1 MNKTIKIPDYF
12 MVKHYKTLNILSSL
26 DETEQMIAVVSAVT
40 GESYDDVLQWSMPS
54 IIEVYKKINDIMN
67 NKNQQSFHR
76 IIEWNGVMY
85 GFRNMSKMN
94 LGEYIDLDTLTKDVE
109 RNLTDILA
117 LLYRPVT
124 RNEINTG
131 AFIWKST
138 IKALKYEVEN
148 VFDYYDVEDYD
159 ADIRKT
165 KAPDFEEFPLDIA
178 LGAMAFFLGTKAML
192 LSDTLLSSHKT
203 QMEKMRKKTSKINFQ
218 LQSTTAGYLH
228 SMNLQKPPSYQSQET
243 KVSLN

>member
-1 MNKTIKIPDYF
+1 MNKTIKIPEYF

-40 GESYDDVLQWSMPS
+40 GESYDDVLQWSIPS

-67 NKNQQSFHR
+67 HKGQQSFHP

-109 RNLTDILA
+109 RNLTEILA

-124 RNEINTG
+124 RNDIKTG

-148 VFDYYDVEDYD
+148 VFNYYDIEEYD
-159 ADIRKT
+159 PDVRKIKAD
-165 KAPDFEEFPLDIA
+165 DFEEFPLDIA

-192 LSDTLLSSHKT
+192 LNGTLLSSHKAR
-203 QMEKMRKKTSKINFQ
+203 MKEMRERTSKINFQ

-228 SMNLQKPPSYQSQET
+228 SMTLQKPPSYQSQET
-243 KVSLN
+243 NVLPT